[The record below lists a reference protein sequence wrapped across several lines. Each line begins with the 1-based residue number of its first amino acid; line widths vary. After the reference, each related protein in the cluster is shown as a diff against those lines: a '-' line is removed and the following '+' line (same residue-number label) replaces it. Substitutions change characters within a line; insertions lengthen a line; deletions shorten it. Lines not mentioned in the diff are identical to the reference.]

1 MAPPT
6 RLKQISID
14 HLIPGMFIVG
24 VDVPWYR
31 TPFLSHTR
39 LIKDRPTI
47 QKMIDCGIQTVTI
60 DVNKGKDVEAAVNS
74 DRSAA
79 PESPPCQHA
88 VETLDQPVR
97 SQTEPADTLYA
108 EAQET
113 MERIF
118 ADLENNLPPSPA
130 AAKAVVSG
138 VLTQIVNDR
147 TALMA
152 QVAFQKLKRFDS
164 TLAAHSLDTC
174 ILSLIV
180 AVESGLDEAGQA
192 QLGLGAL
199 LHDVGYAHLPRN
211 LVRRRDE
218 CTDQERLVLRQHT
231 ALGVATLAELEGL
244 DDDVR
249 RVVAEHHERGDGS
262 GYPSARTQGTISQL
276 AKIVG
281 IVDWYD
287 GMISRRGGRPAMLPH
302 DAVRRLF
309 LAGEKNQFDKLL
321 VETVI
326 RSIGVYPTG
335 SLVRLNTGEQA
346 VVIAVNP
353 QHRLKPRV
361 KIIGGPRGE
370 SYASPPCIDLAAQPE
385 AREPRSI
392 AQVLDPAHDRVNV
405 AMYLDDTH
413 TEAA

>member
-1 MAPPT
+1 MAAPA
-6 RLKQISID
+6 RLKHISID
-14 HLIPGMFIVG
+14 HVIPGMFVAG

-31 TPFLSHTR
+31 TPFLSHKWR
-39 LIKDRPTI
+39 VEDVATI
-47 QKMIDCGIQTVTI
+47 QRMKDCGIRTVTI
-60 DVNKGKDVEAAVNS
+60 DISKGKDV
-74 DRSAA
+74 SAA
-79 PESPPCQHA
+79 ARDDKSGAAEIPASQSA
-88 VETLDQPVR
+88 VQTPHQPVR
-97 SQTEPADTLYA
+97 SDTAQAHTMYA
-108 EAQET
+108 EAQEA
-113 MERIF
+113 MERIY
-118 ADLENNLPPSPA
+118 ADLEHNLPPSPA
-130 AAKAVVSG
+130 AAIAVVSD
-138 VLTQIVNDR
+138 VLKQIANDR

-152 QVAFQKLKRFDS
+152 HLAFHKLKRFDRS
-164 TLAAHSLDTC
+164 LAAHSLDTC

-180 AVESGLDEAGQA
+180 AAESGLDERKQA

-199 LHDVGYAHLPRN
+199 LHDVGYARLPLN

-218 CTDQERLVLRQHT
+218 CSDQERLLLRQHPEF
-231 ALGVATLAELEGL
+231 GIATLAELEGL

-262 GYPSARTQGTISQL
+262 GFPSARTQDTISEL

-281 IVDWYD
+281 IIDWYD

-309 LAGEKNQFDKLL
+309 LAGEKNQFDKSLI
-321 VETVI
+321 EIVI
-326 RSIGVYPTG
+326 RSIGVYPAG

-346 VVIAVNP
+346 VVVAVNP

-370 SYASPPCIDLAAQPE
+370 SYASPPCIDLAAQTE
-385 AREPRSI
+385 DREPRSV

-405 AMYLDDTH
+405 AMYLDDIH
-413 TEAA
+413 KEAA